1 MKAIGIKTLNELE
14 EFDLPIPEL
23 SDSDLLIEIKAIGL
37 NPVDTKVRKQHNSP
51 SHPKIL
57 GWDASGIVK
66 AIGKKVSHFSIGDE
80 VYYSGDINRQGCNA
94 EYQVVDERLVALK
107 PSLLSFPEAAALP
120 LTSLTAY
127 EGLYTH
133 LALNPQ
139 ASHEFLLVIGG
150 AGGVGSMVIQLARLI
165 PSLKIIASA
174 SRPSSQKACLDSGAD
189 EVIDHPLKISNPQ
202 FISRFNYIFC
212 TQSTDIYFY
221 PMTNLIAPFGKI
233 VCIVESTLPFN
244 LDLLKNKSASFAW
257 EFMFTRSLYQIEM
270 EKQGEILSKVASLL
284 DQRKI
289 NLPPIQILKGFN
301 LQNVIQGH
309 QMLESGKTIGKIVIE
324 MG

>member
-1 MKAIGIKTLNELE
+1 MKAIAVKTGDQLE
-14 EFDLPIPEL
+14 ELDLPLPEL
-23 SDSDLLIEIKAIGL
+23 FELDLLIEVKAIGL
-37 NPVDTKVRKQHNSP
+37 NPVDTKVRKQQHSP
-51 SHPKIL
+51 AQPKIL

-66 AIGKKVSHFSIGDE
+66 AIGKKVSRFSIGDE
-80 VYYSGDINRQGCNA
+80 VYYSGDIHRQGCNA

-107 PSLLSFPEAAALP
+107 PSLLSFTEAAALP

-127 EGLYTH
+127 EGLYNH
-133 LALNPQ
+133 LALNSQ
-139 ASHEFLLVIGG
+139 SSHEFLLVIGG

-165 PSLKIIASA
+165 PSLKIVASA
-174 SRPSSQKACLDSGAD
+174 SRPSSQKACIESGAD

-202 FISRFNYIFC
+202 LISRFNYIFC

-244 LDLLKNKSASFAW
+244 LEVLKNKSASFAW

-270 EKQGEILSKVASLL
+270 EKQGEILSKVAHLVDRRSI
-284 DQRKI
+284 RV
-289 NLPPIQILKGFN
+289 PPIQILTGFN
-301 LQNVIQGH
+301 IENVIQGH
-309 QMLESGKTIGKIVIE
+309 QLLETGKTIGKIVIE